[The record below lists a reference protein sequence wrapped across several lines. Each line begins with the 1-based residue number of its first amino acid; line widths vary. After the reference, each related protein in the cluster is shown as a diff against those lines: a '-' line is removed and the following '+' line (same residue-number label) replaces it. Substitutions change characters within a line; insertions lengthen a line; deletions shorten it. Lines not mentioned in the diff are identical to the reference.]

1 MYAQVIVDVPVSE
14 VDYEFTYIVP
24 KELEECIHVGS
35 RVFVEFG
42 MQKTLGYVIELTNEP
57 MYTLN
62 LKEIIEVVDFENGLT
77 DEQIKLAKNLATS
90 LITPLT
96 NTLNLMYPS
105 FMKAKLVKSIKVL
118 NYDALNAEVAELLRG
133 NKTILVNN
141 KILSKYNLIKKEIE
155 KGNLELVTSI
165 YTYGKRKLEKYYYV
179 INNLYPPK
187 TEKRKTVLEYLNRV
201 GEATIDEIVE
211 NTGVSEFL
219 VKDLE
224 NSGYLSYKEMI
235 PKKEIT
241 KKTLSYF
248 VSKSTDLEIAKNKFN
263 KVEGKPY
270 LLYTNNSKFRD
281 DFLIEVIKETVENK
295 KRVLILTP
303 TILENTRITNIFKK
317 ALDLKIVSFSSK
329 ITNNDYYYNYHE
341 ILDGNVDVVITTKIG
356 TFLPLENIGLIVAID
371 SESNYYINEQ
381 NPKFH
386 TIEVLKQRSSYHNA
400 KLIFTTS
407 SPSIVDYFE
416 YFQNKYTIISKI
428 EKIENDLELVNMND
442 EYLSNLLSQKL
453 KLEIANTLRL
463 NKISVLL
470 LNSLAYNQTVLC
482 SSCSKLIVCPH
493 CKVGLSYHKFKNI
506 YQCSS
511 CNYQTVKPICEC
523 GSTTYNHFGYGL
535 ELLKEVLLEE
545 FKDAKIMQVDSD
557 SFTSESDY
565 QEFHV
570 ALEEKEVDII
580 IGTYP
585 LASIYHENI
594 RLVGLINIDSL
605 LQKNDYRSSEEAYSI
620 VSKLCM
626 HKDAKVIIQG
636 YNVNHYAV
644 IDAMNGNY
652 ESFFTKEL
660 KLRKDFNYPPF
671 NEISRLLIIGEF
683 NDMYY
688 FAHYF
693 KRMCDNR
700 NTTSALGPVYI
711 NRLKAVQLIIKF
723 SDIEKITKL
732 IEDVKSK
739 FSDKKLIVSFERYPI
754 TFT

>member
-24 KELEECIHVGS
+24 KELEQCIHVGS

-77 DEQIKLAKNLATS
+77 DEQIKLAKNLATT

-105 FMKAKLVKSIKVL
+105 FMKTKLVKSIKVL
-118 NYDALNAEVAELLRG
+118 NYDLLNAEVAQLLGG
-133 NKTILVNN
+133 NKTILVTN

-165 YTYGKRKLEKYYYV
+165 YTYGKSKLEKYYYV
-179 INNLYPPK
+179 VNNLYSPK
-187 TEKRKTVLEYLNRV
+187 TEKRKMVLEYLSKV
-201 GEATIDEIVE
+201 GEATIDEIIE
-211 NTGVSEFL
+211 NTGASEYL

-224 NSGYLSYKEMI
+224 NSGYIAYRELL
-235 PKKEIT
+235 PKKEVT
-241 KKTLSYF
+241 KKTLSYY
-248 VSKSTDLEIAKNKFN
+248 VTKSMDLEIAKNKFN

-270 LLYTNNSKFRD
+270 LLYTNNNKFRD
-281 DFLIEVIKETVENK
+281 DFLIEVIKETVEDS

-303 TILENTRITNIFKK
+303 TILENTRITKLFKS
-317 ALDLKIVSFSSK
+317 ALDLRIVTFSSK
-329 ITNNDYYYNYHE
+329 ITNNDYYYNYHQ
-341 ILDGNVDVVITTKIG
+341 ILDGNVDVVITTKSG
-356 TFLPLENIGLIVAID
+356 AFLPLDNIGLIVAID

-381 NPKFH
+381 SPKFH

-400 KLIFTTS
+400 KLILTS
-407 SPSIVDYFE
+407 SAPSIVDFYE

-428 EKIENDLELVNMND
+428 EKKENDLELVNMKN
-442 EYLSNLLSQKL
+442 EYLNNLLSQKL
-453 KLEIANTLRL
+453 KHEIANTLRL
-463 NKISVLL
+463 NKIAVLL

-482 SSCSKLIVCPH
+482 SKCNKLIVCPH

-511 CNYQTVKPICEC
+511 CNYQTAKPICEC
-523 GSTTYNHFGYGL
+523 GSTSYSHFGYGL

-585 LASIYHENI
+585 LASIYHDDI
-594 RLVGLINIDSL
+594 RLVGLINLDSL

-620 VSKLCM
+620 ISKLCM
-626 HKDAKVIIQG
+626 HKSAKIIIQG
-636 YNVNHYAV
+636 YNIDHYAV
-644 IDAMNGNY
+644 IDAINNNY
-652 ESFFTKEL
+652 EDFFTKEL
-660 KLRKDFNYPPF
+660 KQRKDFSYPPF
-671 NEISRLLIIGEF
+671 NEISRLLITGEF

-688 FAHYF
+688 FANYF
-693 KRMCDNR
+693 KRMCESR
-700 NTTSALGPVYI
+700 NTTSALGPVYV
-711 NRLKAVQLIIKF
+711 NKLKAVQLIIKF
-723 SDIEKITKL
+723 SDIEKITRL
-732 IEDVKSK
+732 IEDVKNK
-739 FSDKKLIVSFERYPI
+739 FGDKKLIVSFERYPVS
-754 TFT
+754 FN